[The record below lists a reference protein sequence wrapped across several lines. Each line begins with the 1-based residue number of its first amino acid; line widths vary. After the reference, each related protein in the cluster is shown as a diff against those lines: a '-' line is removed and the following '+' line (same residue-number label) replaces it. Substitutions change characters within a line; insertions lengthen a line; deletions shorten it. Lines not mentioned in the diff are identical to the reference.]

1 MVLVSNEMVRKQ
13 KLREMSSTM
22 IYNPQR
28 IFLNSLNSENGITLK
43 EKIQNALKLMDTLKR
58 TDNAMNISTADLK
71 HNSTKE

>member
-1 MVLVSNEMVRKQ
+1 
-13 KLREMSSTM
+13 MSSTM

-58 TDNAMNISTADLK
+58 TDNKMNQPAY
-71 HNSTKE
+71 HNQNLVKDSNIDEVKQTNR